1 MYYLTMIQTSVILTL
16 ILLHS
21 LSRNTIDLNNI
32 NLDDDNFDEGD
43 PTSIVLLILM
53 TWCNKQTQRKACNK
67 QDGEIGVC
75 QKIKKKTKKKTE
87 IKPFLIDDKWYNMK
101 KIVSID
107 TNQQLCNLSSKL
119 FGWYVK
125 ERFRDS
131 LAQKIIHEK
140 LV

>member
-32 NLDDDNFDEGD
+32 NLDNDNFDEGD

-67 QDGEIGVC
+67 QDGGIGVC
-75 QKIKKKTKKKTE
+75 QKIKKKKKKRKKTN
-87 IKPFLIDDKWYNMK
+87 FDCDKWYNMK

-107 TNQQLCNLSSKL
+107 TSQQLCNLSSKL